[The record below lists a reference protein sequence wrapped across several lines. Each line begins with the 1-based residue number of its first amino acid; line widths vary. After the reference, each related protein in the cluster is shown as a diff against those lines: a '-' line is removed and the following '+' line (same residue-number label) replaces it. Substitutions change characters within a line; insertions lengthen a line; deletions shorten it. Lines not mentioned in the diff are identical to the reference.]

1 MRTLR
6 VVNQVGAQ
14 FDRETALLAEAGTI
28 ASALSREDLNC
39 ARATVCTAGADDG
52 TADSTAYIV
61 DGIPEAPGAA
71 AYHYFDPKTGKPAM
85 RIDHGAMVR
94 GEWLRDPSGG
104 GDSGVGLF
112 LHELLEAMADE
123 IANLFVAGPWTRKG
137 VLYTLRADEVCDPVQ
152 GVTGTLTLSDG
163 TVVDYPNYVIPLPYF
178 AGLKGRVDR
187 MGALSAAGDITPE
200 GYQIA
205 AGMTPEKDVF
215 AHVVTGGSMS
225 ATVMARKKVPGSRVM
240 RRLEQIA
247 SAIGV
252 TDPKQ
257 LGWT

>member
-1 MRTLR
+1 MKTLR
-6 VVNQVGAQ
+6 VVNQVGAE
-14 FDRETALLAEAGTI
+14 FDRETALLAEAGTL
-28 ASALSREDLNC
+28 ASAASRVDLNC
-39 ARATVCTAGADDG
+39 ADATVCSAGADDG
-52 TADSTAYIV
+52 TADCTAYIV

-85 RIDHGAMVR
+85 RIDHGAMVG
-94 GEWLRDPSGG
+94 GEWLRDSSGG

-123 IANLFVAGPWTRKG
+123 IANLFVAGPWRRKG

-163 TVVDYPNYVIPLPYF
+163 TVVDYPNYVLPVPYF

-187 MGALSAAGDITPE
+187 MGALAEAGDISPE

-205 AGMTPEKDVF
+205 AGMSAEKDVF
-215 AHVVTGGSMS
+215 AHVVTGGAMKPG
-225 ATVMARKKVPGSRVM
+225 VLARKKAPGSRVM
-240 RRLEQIA
+240 RRLAQVA
-247 SAIGV
+247 GALGV
-252 TDPKQ
+252 KDENTA
-257 LGWT
+257 WV